1 MITEDSTDPDVLF
14 EREKRKEQKILSFLG
29 LATRAGRTV
38 SGTDA
43 VAEAISREC
52 AYLVLVAKDASEGTA
67 EKIAFLSR
75 QSGISF
81 CRFSSR
87 EQLGK
92 FMGKDD
98 RAVAAVT
105 DEGFADRLIQLLQD
119 GYEVIQASE

>member
-1 MITEDSTDPDVLF
+1 MTTEDSADQNVLS
-14 EREKRKEQKILSFLG
+14 ERAKRKEQKILSFLG
-29 LATRAGRTV
+29 LATKAGRTI
-38 SGTDA
+38 SGSDA
-43 VAEAISREC
+43 VAEAIVREC
-52 AYLVLVAKDASEGTA
+52 AYLVLVAEDASEGTA

-81 CRFSSR
+81 CRFSTR

-92 FMGKDD
+92 FMGKAD

-119 GYEVIQASE
+119 GYEVIQAE

>member
-29 LATRAGRTV
+29 LATKAGKTV
-38 SGTDA
+38 SGSDA
-43 VAEAISREC
+43 VAEAICREC
-52 AYLVLVAKDASEGTA
+52 VYLVLVAKDASEGTA

-75 QSGISF
+75 QSGVSF

-119 GYEVIQASE
+119 GYEVIQAE